1 MSKTATAP
9 AFSKAPLVPE
19 SDNSISLEERSNG
32 VALSNRDVLRNVE
45 AASLFES
52 APDAMLLVDLQGNIA
67 GVNRRSETLFGY
79 GREELLG
86 EKLEKLLPKHFRT
99 DLRLFGQHKNGIQFP
114 VEINLSAL
122 ATEQGV
128 MTSSSIRDITQRQY
142 MFEFQ
147 SGLEFEAVISILTK
161 KFVHLTTDSI
171 DVEINNGLKE
181 LAGVLHLDSISVSLR
196 GLSGQGGTVTHA
208 WSEPDISSS
217 PVSGTD
223 PAFPWLEARIANREV
238 CCISAADD
246 LREEAAAERD
256 HMLSVGMQSW
266 LVAPLLVGD
275 EVLGGMH
282 ARTFRR
288 PQVWNSILLSRIE
301 QAADIFAHAL
311 VRKRGH
317 EDLMA
322 AYQEI
327 KDLKHRLEKENVYL
341 REEVKLQHNHHE
353 VIGNSEG
360 IRQVLKKAEQVAATD
375 STVLLLGETGTGKEL
390 IARTIHDHSHRK
402 DRVMV
407 KVNCAALPAS
417 LVESELFGREKGAFT
432 GALTREMGRFELAN
446 GSTILLD
453 EIGELPVELQSK
465 LLRVLQEGEFER
477 LGGPKTI
484 KVDVRVIAATSR
496 NLQQAV
502 REGKF
507 REDLFY
513 RLNVFPIT
521 IPPLRERPE
530 DIAPLVWHF
539 VNELSHRMGRSI
551 EAIHASTME
560 AFKGYR
566 WPGNVRE
573 LRNVIERFLITSTNT
588 LFQADLP
595 VAELEFP
602 QGSIQTAEE
611 AERQH
616 ILYIMGLAG
625 WRIRGQG
632 GAAEILGL
640 KPTTLESRMQKLGV
654 LRQK

>member
-1 MSKTATAP
+1 MPKTAAAP
-9 AFSKAPLVPE
+9 GFSKAQLVPE
-19 SDNSISLEERSNG
+19 SDGASSLEERSTS
-32 VALSNRDVLRNVE
+32 AAPSSRDVLRNVE

-52 APDAMLLVDLQGNIA
+52 APDAMLLVDLQGHIA
-67 GVNRRSETLFGY
+67 VVNRRLETLFGY

-86 EKLEKLLPKHFRT
+86 EPIEKLLPKQFRA
-99 DLRLFGQHKNGIQFP
+99 DLQLFGQRKNGIEFP

-128 MTSSSIRDITQRQY
+128 MTSSSIRDITQRQHV
-142 MFEFQ
+142 FEFQ
-147 SGLEFEAVISILTK
+147 SGMEFETMISNLSKRFI
-161 KFVHLTTDSI
+161 HLTTDCI
-171 DVEINNGLKE
+171 DAEINNGLRD
-181 LAGVLHLDSISVSLR
+181 LAVMLSLDRVSISLHNLVARSR
-196 GLSGQGGTVTHA
+196 TVTHS
-208 WSEPDISSS
+208 WSDPDIS
-217 PVSGTD
+217 PPPFSGTD
-223 PAFPWLEARIANREV
+223 PTFPWLEAHIANREV
-238 CCISAADD
+238 CCISATDD

-256 HMLSVGMQSW
+256 YMLSVGMRSW
-266 LVAPLLVGD
+266 LVVPLLVGD
-275 EVLGGMH
+275 EILGGIH
-282 ARTFRR
+282 ASTFRK
-288 PQVWNSILLSRIE
+288 PQTWNSLLLLRIE
-301 QAADIFAHAL
+301 RAAEIFAHAL
-311 VRKRGH
+311 ARKRGH
-317 EDLMA
+317 EDLEV
-322 AYQEI
+322 AYREI
-327 KDLKHRLEKENVYL
+327 KKLKHRLEKENVYL
-341 REEVKLQHNHHE
+341 REEVKLEHDHHE
-353 VIGNSEG
+353 VIGSSDG

-375 STVLLLGETGTGKEL
+375 SIVLLLGETGTGKEL

-521 IPPLRERPE
+521 IPPLRERRE

-539 VNELSHRMGRSI
+539 VNSLSHRMGRSI

-560 AFKGYR
+560 AFKRYH
-566 WPGNVRE
+566 WPGNIRE
-573 LRNVIERFLITSTNT
+573 LRNVIERFLITSTNS

-611 AERQH
+611 AEKQH

-640 KPTTLESRMQKLGV
+640 RPTTLESRMQKLGV
-654 LRQK
+654 VRPK